1 MNWRISVRF
10 FHSLYSFLFS
20 LGPSRP
26 KSLRDSRIKI
36 PVRSYSSGCSVSN
49 RFCINRTVLACLL
62 LFSLNVRQSLAWRPS
77 LLPAAMTIVAI
88 LASSRSF
95 SPPGSLLPI
104 SYPCLGRL
112 GVRAPSG
119 NLLQFKSNNKL
130 VIHKSAVTLGHIHV
144 TFEGEAEW
152 F

>member
-1 MNWRISVRF
+1 MGIYY
-10 FHSLYSFLFS
+10 YSHWGHLVQT
-20 LGPSRP
+20 PQ
-26 KSLRDSRIKI
+26 I
-36 PVRSYSSGCSVSN
+36 SSGFKDKNSRALVFS
-49 RFCINRTVLACLL
+49 RVFC
-62 LFSLNVRQSLAWRPS
+62 FSLNVRQSLAWCPS

-119 NLLQFKSNNKL
+119 NLLQKTVVNDPPCNSLCTAKRLNKQSVL
-130 VIHKSAVTLGHIHV
+130 LLLLLLLLLCKRLQKNSYL
-144 TFEGEAEW
+144 
-152 F
+152 